1 MDLDDLKEIN
11 DTHGHLVGDQ
21 VLREL
26 AARMKSQLRE
36 DLLARYAGDVVTIF
50 SAVDEGR
57 ALEIAERLLDG
68 ARRRPF
74 EAESGAKIDLSLSI
88 GVASYPAMRD
98 RRPGCCGPPTWR
110 CTSPRRAGR
119 TASAVPA
126 NPSTSGSARTAR
138 LSADFDI
145 PSASPR

>member
-1 MDLDDLKEIN
+1 MSLAVIDLDDLKEIN

-36 DLLARYAGDVVTIF
+36 EDLLARYAGDEFVAIF

-88 GVASYPAMRD
+88 GVASYPSDARSSTGLLRAADMAMYVAKESGKNRVSSAGQSEHI
-98 RRPGCCGPPTWR
+98 RRRSNG
-110 CTSPRRAGR
+110 
-119 TASAVPA
+119 
-126 NPSTSGSARTAR
+126 
-138 LSADFDI
+138 
-145 PSASPR
+145 